1 VKVGDLVQIKH
12 NEHKGVF
19 VVLSMSQSLLLLDIQ
34 IWAVIFSLKK
44 GEEYVE
50 MARSLEVINENR

>member
-1 VKVGDLVQIKH
+1 MKVGDLVQIKH

-19 VVLSMSQSLLLLDIQ
+19 VVLEFDTSIIKN
-34 IWAVIFSLKK
+34 IWAVVFSLKK

-50 MARSLEVINENR
+50 MARSLEVISESR

>member
-1 VKVGDLVQIKH
+1 MKEGDLVQIKH

-19 VVLSMSQSLLLLDIQ
+19 VVLEFDTSI
-34 IWAVIFSLKK
+34 IKNTWAVVFSLRK
-44 GEEYVE
+44 GEECAE

>member
-1 VKVGDLVQIKH
+1 MKVGDLVQIKH

-19 VVLSMSQSLLLLDIQ
+19 VVLEFDTSIIKN
-34 IWAVIFSLKK
+34 IWAVVFSLKK
-44 GEEYVE
+44 GEECVE